1 MKMKLLT
8 TATSVLA
15 LAIAAQANAGV
26 VTSKGDDLVISTK
39 SGLKVATADGN
50 TSFAV
55 GGRIQ
60 WDYAN
65 IDVNG
70 DNVIN
75 DTYIRRARVFFKG
88 HNGDWAYKA
97 QYNLDDNRG
106 VLKRKGGVVEDLY
119 IRYTGFGKAA
129 NITVG
134 KQKAPFGLEQ
144 LTSSKDI
151 TSLER
156 SASTV
161 LFTAGRH
168 VGLQLHG
175 ATGMFSYGIGA
186 FEADKEFIDSD
197 GKFFDKDDNGNDDG
211 AGSIAVVGRVTAAP
225 INEDG
230 SVLHFGAGFIQ
241 APDDSQN
248 FRLKDVYNLEVAGVA
263 GPFHYQAEYFDGTD
277 ADSYYAQVGWVLTG
291 ESRPYKKGVFKR
303 IKPKSDSGAWELVAR
318 YNDGSGDF
326 GELSDAEA
334 KSYLFGVNW
343 YATNNVRIGAN
354 YSTIEADSTN
364 NDADIFQMR
373 IQYVYE

>member
-15 LAIAAQANAGV
+15 LAIAAQVNAGT
-26 VTSKGDDLVISTK
+26 VTSKGDDIVISTK
-39 SGLKVATADGN
+39 SGLKVATADGDK
-50 TSFAV
+50 SFAV

-70 DNVIN
+70 ENVIN

-106 VLKRKGGVVEDLY
+106 ILKRKGGVVEDLY

-156 SASTV
+156 SASTS

-175 ATGMFSYGIGA
+175 TTGMFSYGIGA
-186 FEADKEFIDSD
+186 FEADKEIVDSD
-197 GKFFDKDDNGNDDG
+197 GEFFDRADDDS
-211 AGSIAVVGRVTAAP
+211 ASIAAVGRVTAAP

-230 SVLHFGAGFIQ
+230 SVLHFGVGFIE

-263 GPFHYQAEYFDGTD
+263 GPFHFQAEYFDGTD
-277 ADSYYAQVGWVLTG
+277 ADSYYAQAGWVLTG

-303 IKPKSDSGAWELVAR
+303 IKPSSDSGAWELVAR

-326 GELSDAEA
+326 GELGDVEA
-334 KSYLFGVNW
+334 KSYLFGAN
-343 YATNNVRIGAN
+343 YYTGSVRIGAN
-354 YSTIEADSTN
+354 YTQMDQDSTGD
-364 NDADIFQMR
+364 DADIFQVR

>member
-8 TATSVLA
+8 TTASVLA

-60 WDYAN
+60 WDYAD

-70 DNVIN
+70 NNVVK

-97 QYNLDDNRG
+97 QYNLDDDRG
-106 VLKRKGGVVEDLY
+106 VAKRKGGTVEDLY
-119 IRYTGFGKAA
+119 IRYTGFDIG

-151 TSLER
+151 TALER
-156 SASTV
+156 SASTS
-161 LFTAGRH
+161 LFTAGRQT
-168 VGLQLHG
+168 GIQFNG
-175 ATGMFSYGIGA
+175 NSGMFTYALGV
-186 FEADKEFIDSD
+186 FEANEEVLESGEFLDLP
-197 GKFFDKDDNGNDDG
+197 DDD
-211 AGSIAVVGRVTAAP
+211 AESFAYVGRATFAP
-225 INEDG
+225 INDEG
-230 SVLHFGAGFIQ
+230 NVLHFGAGFI
-241 APDDSQN
+241 AADDNSQN
-248 FRLKDVYNLEVAGVA
+248 FQLKDVYNFEAAGVV
-263 GPFHYQAEYFDGTD
+263 GPFHIQAEFFDGELAGQDVDT
-277 ADSYYAQVGWVLTG
+277 YYVQAGWVITG
-291 ESRPYKKGVFKR
+291 ESRPYKKGAFKR
-303 IKPKSDSGAWELVAR
+303 IKPNSDSGAWELVAR

-326 GELSDAEA
+326 EQFDEVEA

-354 YSTIEADSTN
+354 YTTIEEDATN